1 MRKLIYTATVAVS
14 AFVLIQSCSKSGS
27 GNNPGNGGGNSTGFD
42 RKGMLTNMS
51 NNVIIPAYT
60 AYQTA
65 TTNLDAAITAFT
77 TAPDAAKL
85 TAAQAA
91 LKTAYLQWQSTS
103 EFEFGPAGDANL
115 SSGVDTYPTN
125 VGQINTN
132 ISSNTY
138 NPDLLANLSA
148 KGLPAIDYL
157 LFGIGADNNTI
168 LTQYTTD
175 AAAANRKTLL
185 GKLSAELKAN
195 AAKILTAW
203 NGTYKSTFL
212 NATGTD
218 VGSSAGQM
226 VNQLVYDYEFLKND
240 EIGIPAGTQSMG
252 TVFPEKVQAYYSK
265 ISLQLL
271 LAHLQ
276 GVLDVYTGKDGLG
289 FDDYVASTTAKYTD
303 GTPLNDAILKQFA
316 TAKVK
321 LQTLTD
327 PLSDNIKTN
336 PTAVTAAYAE
346 LQKLTVMLK
355 TDMPSALGIL
365 ITFGDTDGD

>member
-1 MRKLIYTATVAVS
+1 MRKLIYTATIAVS
-14 AFVLIQSCSKSGS
+14 AFVLIQSCSKSNP
-27 GNNPGNGGGNSTGFD
+27 GNDSGNGGGSGSGFD
-42 RKGMLTNMS
+42 RKGMLANMS

-77 TAPDAAKL
+77 TAPDVTKL
-85 TAAQAA
+85 AAAQAA
-91 LKTAYLQWQSTS
+91 FKTAYLQWQSTS

-125 VGQINTN
+125 VAQINTN
-132 ISSNTY
+132 ITSNAY

-148 KGLPAIDYL
+148 KGLPALDYL
-157 LFGIGADNNTI
+157 LFGLGADNNAI

-195 AAKILTAW
+195 AVKVLTAW
-203 NGTYKSTFL
+203 NGTYKTTFL

-226 VNQLVYDYEFLKND
+226 VNELVFDYEILKND
-240 EIGIPAGTQSMG
+240 EIGIPAGLQSMG

-271 LAHLQ
+271 MQHLQ

-303 GTPLNDAILKQFA
+303 GTPLNDAIIKQFA
-316 TAKVK
+316 TAKTK
-321 LQTLTD
+321 LQALTD

-336 PTAVTAAYAE
+336 PTAVTAAYTE